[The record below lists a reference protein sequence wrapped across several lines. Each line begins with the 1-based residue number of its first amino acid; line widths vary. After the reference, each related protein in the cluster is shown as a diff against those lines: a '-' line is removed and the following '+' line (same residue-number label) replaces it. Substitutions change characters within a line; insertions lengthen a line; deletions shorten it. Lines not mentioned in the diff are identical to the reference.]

1 VNGGLLPLL
10 LNNFQT
16 REFFN
21 REDDPK
27 EREEK
32 SEEKSEEKR
41 LD

>member
-1 VNGGLLPLL
+1 VNRGLLPRS

-27 EREEK
+27 EREEMR
-32 SEEKSEEKR
+32 EEKR
-41 LD
+41 LG

>member
-1 VNGGLLPLL
+1 VNLGLLPLS

-21 REDDPK
+21 REDNPK

-32 SEEKSEEKR
+32 REEKR